1 MQVTSLSLVNYR
13 NYDQLSIELV
23 SGVNLLIGK
32 NGQGKTNLVEAIR
45 YCSTLSSHRSSASA
59 LIKNEEKQAS
69 IGIELEN
76 SGKKLK
82 LGIELN
88 KDSAN
93 RHSING
99 NLVKKSSEILGALTT
114 VIFSPED
121 IDLIRRDPSTRRAF
135 LNDLAVQLRP
145 SYYQTLQD
153 YERVLKQRNALLKSA
168 RGKSSVDL
176 STLDLW
182 NEQLV
187 SIGSKIIQNRQQ
199 LITSLLPRIQ
209 QKYSQISQ
217 SQSDIQISQQ
227 SSINVDYGNLS
238 AEQIAAEL
246 SRAIE
251 SFKKDELD
259 RGVTLLGPQRDEL
272 QIQLNGLSAK
282 EHASQGEAWSLALSM
297 KLASAEL
304 IADSSSL
311 GKPVMILDD
320 VFSVLDTSRREAL
333 TQFIDGYEQVLITAA
348 VEADVPLTS
357 EATRFTI
364 RGGQVE

>member
-1 MQVTSLSLVNYR
+1 MRVTSLSLTNYR
-13 NYDQLSIELV
+13 NYEQLSIELV
-23 SGVNLLIGK
+23 TGVNLLIGK

-227 SSINVDYGNLS
+227 SSINVDYGDLS

-246 SRAIE
+246 FRAIE

>member
-1 MQVTSLSLVNYR
+1 MRVTSLSLANYR
-13 NYDQLSIELV
+13 NYEQLSIELAA
-23 SGVNLLIGK
+23 GVNLVIGK

-45 YCSTLSSHRSSASA
+45 YCSTLSSHRSSTSA
-59 LIKNEEKQAS
+59 LIKTDEEQAS
-69 IGIELEN
+69 IGIGLEN

-88 KDSAN
+88 RDSAN
-93 RHSING
+93 RHSVNG
-99 NLVKKSSEILGALTT
+99 NLVKKSSEVLGALTT

-135 LNDLAVQLRP
+135 LNELAVQLRP

-187 SIGSKIIQNRQQ
+187 TTGAKIIQNRQQ
-199 LITSLLPRIQ
+199 LIEALLPRVQ
-209 QKYSQISQ
+209 EKYSQISQ
-217 SQSDIQISQQ
+217 AESDIQISQQ
-227 SSINVDYGNLS
+227 SSIDIDYKNLS
-238 AEQIAAEL
+238 TDKISAEL
-246 SRAIE
+246 SKAIE
-251 SFKKDELD
+251 NLKKDEID

-272 QIQLNGLSAK
+272 QIHLNALSAK

-333 TQFIDGYEQVLITAA
+333 TEFIDGYEQVLITAA

-357 EATRFTI
+357 GATRFTI

>member
-1 MQVTSLSLVNYR
+1 MRVTSLSLANYR
-13 NYDQLSIELV
+13 NYEQLSIDLAA
-23 SGVNLLIGK
+23 GVNLLIGK

-45 YCSTLSSHRSSASA
+45 YCSTLSSHRSSTSV
-59 LIKNEEKQAS
+59 LIKTDEKQAS

-88 KDSAN
+88 RDSAN
-93 RHSING
+93 RHSVNG
-99 NLVKKSSEILGALTT
+99 NLVKKSSEVLGALTT

-135 LNDLAVQLRP
+135 LNELAVQLRP

-187 SIGSKIIQNRQQ
+187 ITGAKIIQNRQQ
-199 LITSLLPRIQ
+199 LIEALLPRVQ
-209 QKYSQISQ
+209 EKYSQISQ
-217 SQSDIQISQQ
+217 AESDIQISQQ
-227 SSINVDYGNLS
+227 SSIDIDYKNLS
-238 AEQIAAEL
+238 TEQISAEL
-246 SRAIE
+246 SKAIE
-251 SFKKDELD
+251 NLKKEEIE

-272 QIQLNGLSAK
+272 QIRLNALSAK

-304 IADSSSL
+304 ISDSSSL

-333 TQFIDGYEQVLITAA
+333 TEFIDGYEQVVITAA

-357 EATRFTI
+357 GATRFAI